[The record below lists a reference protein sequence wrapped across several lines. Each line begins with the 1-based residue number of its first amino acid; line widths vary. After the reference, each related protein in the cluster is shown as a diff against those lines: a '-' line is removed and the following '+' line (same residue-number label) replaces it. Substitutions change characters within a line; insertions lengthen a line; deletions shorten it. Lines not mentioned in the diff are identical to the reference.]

1 MEITY
6 WITASLLALVYLAAG
21 AQKSTRT
28 QAKLVEAGMAWA
40 ADLPL
45 PMVRF
50 IGVMELLGAVGLI
63 LPPLLDIAPALGPT
77 AAVGLGVLQVGA
89 IITHVTRREPKVLPM
104 NLVLLALSAAAAVTG
119 FNVWG

>member
-50 IGVMELLGAVGLI
+50 IGVIELLGALGLI

-77 AAVGLGVLQVGA
+77 AAVGLALVQVGA
-89 IITHVTRREPKVLPM
+89 VATHVMRREPKVLPM
-104 NLVLLALSAAAAVTG
+104 NIVLLVLAVVAAVVG
-119 FNVWG
+119 FKVWG